1 MRVPC
6 HFGFLVLFWR
16 QVSSSFSDVTDS
28 VGISAVDGYL
38 AAFGDFNGD
47 KQTDLFIVT
56 DGGKL
61 SVIVEHKQKKYLR
74 CIGNFYFCT
83 DIH

>member
-1 MRVPC
+1 MRISC
-6 HFGFLVLFWR
+6 YFGFLVLFWR
-16 QVSSSFSDVTDS
+16 QVFSSFNDVTDS

-61 SVIVEHKQKKYLR
+61 SVIFVEHRQKS
-74 CIGNFYFCT
+74 I
-83 DIH
+83 

>member
-1 MRVPC
+1 M
-6 HFGFLVLFWR
+6 
-16 QVSSSFSDVTDS
+16 SSSFSDVTES

-47 KQTDLFIVT
+47 KQTDLFVVT

-61 SVIVEHKQKKYLR
+61 TYCTAYIS
-74 CIGNFYFCT
+74 YFFCLT
-83 DIH
+83 QRSL

>member
-1 MRVPC
+1 MQIPLC
-6 HFGFLVLFWR
+6 FGFLVLFWR
-16 QVSSSFSDVTDS
+16 QVSSSFSDVTES
-28 VGISAVDGYL
+28 VGISVVDGYL

-61 SVIVEHKQKKYLR
+61 NCCIYFMFNTEKFVVLKKI
-74 CIGNFYFCT
+74 C
-83 DIH
+83 

>member
-1 MRVPC
+1 M
-6 HFGFLVLFWR
+6 
-16 QVSSSFSDVTDS
+16 SSSFSDVTES

-47 KQTDLFIVT
+47 KQTDLFVVT

-61 SVIVEHKQKKYLR
+61 TFTYCTVYIS
-74 CIGNFYFCT
+74 YFFCLT
-83 DIH
+83 QRSL

>member
-1 MRVPC
+1 M
-6 HFGFLVLFWR
+6 
-16 QVSSSFSDVTDS
+16 SSSFSDVTES

-47 KQTDLFIVT
+47 KQTDLFVVT

-61 SVIVEHKQKKYLR
+61 TYCTVYIS
-74 CIGNFYFCT
+74 YFFV
-83 DIH
+83 

>member
-1 MRVPC
+1 MRIPLC
-6 HFGFLVLFWR
+6 FGLLVFFWR
-16 QVSSSFSDVTDS
+16 QVSSSFSDVTES
-28 VGISAVDGYL
+28 VGISVVDGYL

-61 SVIVEHKQKKYLR
+61 TGV
-74 CIGNFYFCT
+74 YFCLT
-83 DIH
+83 QRGL